1 MKHSKAVLKLNINVR
16 KAIDLAI
23 DNIEELQKI
32 EYSAD
37 WSNFPNSLEI
47 ECFLIQI
54 IPTAS
59 VNEAEKNAENEAD
72 EGVKNIKMIQHCFLK
87 QGIKFRDIR
96 KNITFHIERR

>member
-23 DNIEELQKI
+23 NNIEELQKI

-59 VNEAEKNAENEAD
+59 VNEAENEAD

>member
-23 DNIEELQKI
+23 NNIEELQKI

-59 VNEAEKNAENEAD
+59 VNEAEEE
-72 EGVKNIKMIQHCFLK
+72 VKNIKMIQHCFLK

-96 KNITFHIERR
+96 KNITFHIEKK